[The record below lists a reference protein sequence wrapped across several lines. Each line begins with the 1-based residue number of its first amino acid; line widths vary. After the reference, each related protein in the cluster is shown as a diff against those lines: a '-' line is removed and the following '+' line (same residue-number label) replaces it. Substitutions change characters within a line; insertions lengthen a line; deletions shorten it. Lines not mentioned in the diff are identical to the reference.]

1 MNYRNRAFALFTSA
15 ALLAQPIVAQQ
26 TIEEDPVQLEAFVVT
41 ELADFADQAIAG
53 ETPISFTALTK
64 TQITEELGSRDI
76 PLALNT
82 APSVYATTDSGG
94 AGDARVNVRGF
105 SQRNVSILIN
115 GVPTNDIE
123 NGWLYWSNW
132 DGLGD
137 VTSSI
142 QLQRGLSN
150 VTLPTPSIG
159 GTMNIITDPSGSQLG
174 GSFKFETGSDG
185 FAKFTTVLN
194 SGLINDKFA
203 VTVGGVSK
211 SGNGYAN
218 GLWTEG
224 QGYYVGATWF
234 VNDTN
239 RLELYAIGSPQEHGQ
254 RTFASN
260 IAAYDSNYARSLGY
274 SDADLAGALSRGPV
288 NSGLG
293 FNPNWAPVNESYT
306 GKQYYWG
313 GTHVRQNRNF
323 LNERQNYF
331 HKPQVNLNWYSQIS
345 DQTKLTSVLYYSG
358 GRGGGSGNLYSTEQV
373 YGFNSSSRAFAYY
386 DNSDANYGSAI
397 FWDKVIAANSGTT
410 TTRGDRSKTAGHS
423 MGILRNSVNN
433 QDQYGLISKLTH
445 EVNDSLDFTVGLDWR
460 TAEIEHYREVRDLLG
475 GDYYMPRSSQ
485 ASEFWAGG
493 NQTRLVLGDK
503 VDYNNTN
510 TVDWMGLFAQA
521 EYKEGPVTAFG
532 VYGYSDIEY
541 TYENHF
547 RRASA
552 GSNDTFKLAPDS
564 LQGHQIK
571 GGVNYDL
578 TEGFSVYGNAGWVS
592 KAPIFDGVI
601 DDVTG
606 RLIDPTNEKFTSFE
620 AGMRWESTDRKF
632 NIGANLYATQWK
644 DRTVTR
650 FSRDANDEDIIIYLR
665 GVDSDYNGIEIESA
679 YQPNDWVRF
688 DAAASIGDWTYTND
702 VKAEALYVSDGSP
715 ASTADTLYLKDLRV
729 GDAPQSQL
737 AYAATFFPA
746 KGLSIKLQGRW
757 YDRYWAD
764 FTPESRTSSSDRGQ
778 AWQIP
783 SYTVYDVHVN
793 YYFPESFGKV
803 DIQLFLHV
811 FNVLDEVFV
820 ADATD
825 NSPFEGVSGA
835 PSHSAQRADA
845 FLGAPLTFNTGI
857 TLRF

>member
-15 ALLAQPIVAQQ
+15 ALVAQPMVAQQ
-26 TIEEDPVQLEAFVVT
+26 TTDEDPVELEAFVVN

-53 ETPISFTALTK
+53 ETPISFTALDKTK
-64 TQITEELGSRDI
+64 ITEELGSRDI

-159 GTMNIITDPSGSQLG
+159 GTMNIITDPSGSQRG
-174 GSFKFETGSDG
+174 GSFKYEAGSDG
-185 FAKFTTVLN
+185 FSKFTTVLN
-194 SGLINDKFA
+194 TGLINDKFA

-239 RLELYAIGSPQEHGQ
+239 RIELYAVGAPQEHGQ

-260 IAAYDSNYARSLGY
+260 IAAYDADYARSLGY
-274 SDADLAGALSRGPV
+274 SEAEITEALGRGPV
-288 NSGLG
+288 DAGLG
-293 FNPNWAPVNESYT
+293 FNPNFAPVSESYT

-313 GTHVRQNRNF
+313 KTHVRQMRNF

-331 HKPQVNLNWYSQIS
+331 HKPQINLNWYSQFS
-345 DQTKLTSVLYYSG
+345 DETKLTSVLYYSG

-373 YGFNSSSRAFAYY
+373 YGFNSSSRAFAWY
-386 DNSDANYGSAI
+386 DNSDSDYGSALH
-397 FWDKVIAANSGTT
+397 WDKIIVANKGTT
-410 TTRGDRSKTAGHS
+410 TIRGDRTKEAGHS

-445 EVNDSLDFTVGLDWR
+445 EVNESLDVTLGLDWR
-460 TAEIEHYREVRDLLG
+460 TAEIEHYREIRDLLG
-475 GDYYMPRSSQ
+475 GDYYMPRESQ

-493 NQTRLVLGDK
+493 NQTRLVLGDR

-532 VYGYSDIEY
+532 VYGYSNIEY
-541 TYENHF
+541 TYEDLF
-547 RRASA
+547 RRASP
-552 GSNDTFKLAPDS
+552 GSNETFKLAPAS
-564 LQGHQIK
+564 LDGHQIK
-571 GGVNYDL
+571 GGVNYEL
-578 TEGFSVYGNAGWVS
+578 SENLSVYGNAGWVS

-601 DDVTG
+601 DDITG

-620 AGMRWESTDRKF
+620 AGMRWDSSDRKF
-632 NIGANLYATQWK
+632 NISANLYATQWK
-644 DRTVTR
+644 DRTITE
-650 FSRDANDEDIIIYLR
+650 FARDVNQEDIIVYLR
-665 GVDSDYNGIEIESA
+665 GVNSDYNGIEIESA
-679 YQPNDWVRF
+679 YQPNDWIRF
-688 DAAASIGDWTYTND
+688 DGAASFGDWTYTND
-702 VKAEALYVSDGSP
+702 VSADARYVSSGAP
-715 ASTADTLYLKDLRV
+715 ASANNTLYLKDIKV

-737 AYAATFFPA
+737 AYAVTFFPA
-746 KGLSIKLQGRW
+746 EGLSIKLQGRW

-764 FTPESRTSSSDRGQ
+764 FAPDGRDDPTDRAQ

-783 SYTVYDVHVN
+783 SYSVYDVHVN
-793 YYFPESFGKV
+793 YYIPESYDAV

-811 FNVLDEVFV
+811 FNVFDEVFV

-825 NSPFEGVSGA
+825 NSSFEAINSA
-835 PSHSAQRADA
+835 PSHSAQRAEA

-857 TLRF
+857 TFRF